1 MYPLMEIL
9 RPGPIS
15 KGMLENKARLGA
27 DLELMFD
34 KSDCNRVRPSPLA
47 EALEALV
54 TGAGAS
60 GSDGMAL

>member
-1 MYPLMEIL
+1 MDIL

-15 KGMLENKARLGA
+15 KAIFENNARLGA

-34 KSDCNRVRPSPLA
+34 SRDCSRVRPSPLA

-60 GSDGMAL
+60 GSDGIAL